1 MMTSIFLCD
10 FDGTISLKDVTDEL
24 LMRFGKEGVVELE
37 EAWEQGEI
45 GSKECMAGQV
55 ALLDMNQAQL
65 DNCLAD
71 IAIDPAF
78 REFVAFAEAKNI
90 PIQIV
95 SDGLDYAIAKILAYN
110 NIPDMPILANHLVN
124 TGERSW
130 ALEFPYSAESCKK
143 KSGNC
148 KCQQSDALYHAYDQI
163 FYVGDG
169 SSDYC
174 VSHEV
179 NLVYAKD
186 KLIQYCENKG
196 IRYQPIHSFSDII
209 ESLS

>member
-1 MMTSIFLCD
+1 MMKSIFLCD

-24 LMRFGKEGVVELE
+24 LMHFGKEGVVELE

-55 ALLDMNQAQL
+55 ALLDMSQAEL
-65 DNCLAD
+65 DECLAN

-78 REFVAFAEAKNI
+78 KEFVACMQAKNI

-110 NIPDMPILANHLVN
+110 DIPEIPILANRLVN

-130 ALEFPYSAESCKK
+130 ALEFPYTADLCKK

-148 KCQQSDALYHAYDQI
+148 KCQQSDALSQIYDQI
-163 FYVGDG
+163 LYVGDG

-179 NLVYAKD
+179 SLVYAKD
-186 KLIQYCENKG
+186 KLIQYCEAEG
-196 IRYQPIHSFSDII
+196 ILHQPIHGFSDII